1 VIQYWQ
7 FGSSGGTTPRRLF
20 SMTTDG
26 SVVVVTG
33 RVDDVT
39 DGFVVVGTD
48 AGTVV
53 VTALTA

>member
-1 VIQYWQ
+1 M
-7 FGSSGGTTPRRLF
+7 PRLLF
-20 SMTTDG
+20 SMTTEG

-33 RVDDVT
+33 RVVDVT
-39 DGFVVVGTD
+39 AGFDVAAG